1 MKGSQVD
8 YPRDYWRLDTPLRP
22 PGRCCVTL
30 VWYNRDMFRSRRRGG
45 KEVGHT
51 ETVVETRRLFQG
63 RVLKLRVDRVRLE
76 GGVEAT
82 REVVEHPG
90 AVAVVAVDQQRQVV
104 LVRQYRHPVG
114 QPLDELPAGKLEPGE
129 DPLLAAQRELEEET
143 GLLAGSWREIGDF
156 FTAPGFAD
164 ERMRLYLAL
173 DLRPGQV
180 HPDADEDLQTFRL
193 NLRDAARAATE
204 GRFHDAKT
212 LAGLLLADRLLEEA
226 GR

>member
-1 MKGSQVD
+1 MNRVSKPFAGWHNS
-8 YPRDYWRLDTPLRP
+8 
-22 PGRCCVTL
+22 PGGTTT
-30 VWYNRDMFRSRRRGG
+30 RGG
-45 KEVGHT
+45 TTARGGYRLETGREVGPT
-51 ETVVETRRLFQG
+51 ETVLESRRLFEG
-63 RVLKLRVDRVRLE
+63 RILKLRVDKVRLE

-90 AVAVVAVDQQRQVV
+90 AVAVVAVDEQGQVV

-114 QPLDELPAGKLEPGE
+114 RPLDELPAGKLEPGE

-143 GLLAGSWREIGDF
+143 GLLAGSWRQVGDF

-164 ERMRLYLAL
+164 ERMRLYLAQ
-173 DLRPGQV
+173 DLRPGR
-180 HPDADEDLQTFRL
+180 PNPDEDEELQAFRL
-193 NLRDAARAATE
+193 NLRDAARAAAD

-212 LAGLLLADRLLEEA
+212 IAGLLLADRLLGEA

>member
-1 MKGSQVD
+1 M
-8 YPRDYWRLDTPLRP
+8 
-22 PGRCCVTL
+22 
-30 VWYNRDMFRSRRRGG
+30 
-45 KEVGHT
+45 
-51 ETVVETRRLFQG
+51 
-63 RVLKLRVDRVRLE
+63 
-76 GGVEAT
+76 EAT

-90 AVAVVAVDQQRQVV
+90 AVAVVAVDQQGQVV

-114 QPLDELPAGKLEPGE
+114 RPLDELPAGKLEPGE

-143 GLLAGSWREIGDF
+143 GLVAGSWREIGDF

-164 ERMRLYLAL
+164 ERMHLYLAL

-180 HPDADEDLQTFRL
+180 NPDEDEDLQTFRL
-193 NLRDAARAATE
+193 SLRDAARAAAE

-212 LAGLLLADRLLEEA
+212 VAGLLLADRLLADLEETALGEA